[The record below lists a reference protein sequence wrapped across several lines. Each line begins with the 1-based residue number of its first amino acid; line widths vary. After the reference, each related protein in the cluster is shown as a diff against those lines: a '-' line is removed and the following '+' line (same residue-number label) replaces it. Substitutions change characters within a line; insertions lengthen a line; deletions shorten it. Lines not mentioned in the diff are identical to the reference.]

1 MKEITPAELL
11 GQLREE
17 IELIAAGAADQ
28 EAWLIEH
35 RYPVD
40 EIALQLDDS
49 VFCFL
54 PRLRREGLMPAE
66 LEAAVR
72 QLDDHFDSFSGRGNA
87 ARWTEEAP
95 SSDPVWGEARRQAQA
110 ILGLMDAMTTD
121 AEDR

>member
-11 GQLREE
+11 GQLRED
-17 IELIAAGAADQ
+17 IELIAARPADQ

-72 QLDDHFDSFSGRGNA
+72 QLDDHDSFSGRGNA
-87 ARWTEEAP
+87 ARWTEEAL
-95 SSDPVWGEARRQAQA
+95 SSDPVWGEARRQAQP

-121 AEDR
+121 AADR